1 MNSTVRNTLT
11 VLMISGALVL
21 GVMVAA
27 PTAVPMA
34 AVATAPSSAA
44 LVEVEAEAA
53 RVAQDAMIATLTA
66 EAPVVAA
73 LATPFQDAATT
84 PATAEQSRRK
94 SGKSRRIRQS
104 MAMPFFSFAPRG

>member
-1 MNSTVRNTLT
+1 MNTTVRNTLT

-44 LVEVEAEAA
+44 IVEAEAA
-53 RVAQDAMIATLTA
+53 RVAQDAMIVTLTA